1 MGADGVTVG
10 TKNTI
15 TIDCTNGQ
23 ASCAGILIN

>member
-10 TKNTI
+10 AKNTI

-23 ASCAGILIN
+23 ASGAGILIN